1 MPKVAPNQIVGSQD
15 INTPVSGLGEREKYG
30 YEPRAVYNN
39 TPDIDGPLPN
49 LHRGAYMEDQEFDV
63 SEQHQQSWEEYVTSA
78 EYAEAM
84 DNAVVEDPTEWPHF
98 AKLKEIDE
106 SKPVYPRQTYLLDGL
121 LPTGEVHV
129 LVGSSGIGK
138 STFLYDFINRWQHEE
153 TIFGRKATRYPYIIL
168 SNDRSKAGLIRT
180 LQRLGLNPKLFNIKE
195 TLGIAYKGGYM
206 PDGRTPLMS
215 DLEFIIRECV
225 KKQPELRVIFVE
237 GLHIGQAEGN
247 DYGATSRSLK
257 GLNALCQQL
266 NLTIVG
272 TTHTPKYRALKSTRE
287 AILGSVANG
296 GMIETAIT
304 FARDKDAIKLVVIPR
319 QERELTFWY
328 RWSEDGKLVETDEPV
343 NEAEETFEMWLSGKE
358 PHTVVSMPEIIKL
371 FTDMKMSNKS
381 AYKAKDKAV
390 KMGLLKDLGKRK
402 GFSIEGAIG

>member
-129 LVGSSGIGK
+129 LVGFLSC
-138 STFLYDFINRWQHEE
+138 ST
-153 TIFGRKATRYPYIIL
+153 
-168 SNDRSKAGLIRT
+168 SK
-180 LQRLGLNPKLFNIKE
+180 KL
-195 TLGIAYKGGYM
+195 
-206 PDGRTPLMS
+206 
-215 DLEFIIRECV
+215 
-225 KKQPELRVIFVE
+225 
-237 GLHIGQAEGN
+237 
-247 DYGATSRSLK
+247 
-257 GLNALCQQL
+257 
-266 NLTIVG
+266 
-272 TTHTPKYRALKSTRE
+272 
-287 AILGSVANG
+287 
-296 GMIETAIT
+296 
-304 FARDKDAIKLVVIPR
+304 
-319 QERELTFWY
+319 
-328 RWSEDGKLVETDEPV
+328 
-343 NEAEETFEMWLSGKE
+343 
-358 PHTVVSMPEIIKL
+358 
-371 FTDMKMSNKS
+371 
-381 AYKAKDKAV
+381 
-390 KMGLLKDLGKRK
+390 
-402 GFSIEGAIG
+402 

>member
-168 SNDRSKAGLIRT
+168 SNDRR
-180 LQRLGLNPKLFNIKE
+180 
-195 TLGIAYKGGYM
+195 
-206 PDGRTPLMS
+206 MS